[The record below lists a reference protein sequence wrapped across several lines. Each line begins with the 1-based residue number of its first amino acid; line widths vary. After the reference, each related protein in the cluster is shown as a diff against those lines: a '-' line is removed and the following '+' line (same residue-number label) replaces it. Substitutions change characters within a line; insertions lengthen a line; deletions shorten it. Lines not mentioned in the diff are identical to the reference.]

1 MLTMSQK
8 GYTYKKSNTFFKTD
22 VFLTIPR
29 FCFCTRSSNL
39 SVRVA
44 PIRSLTIER
53 VLLLD
58 AHWR

>member
-22 VFLTIPR
+22 VFLTLLD
-29 FCFCTRSSNL
+29 FV

-44 PIRSLTIER
+44 LTC
-53 VLLLD
+53 L
-58 AHWR
+58 

>member
-1 MLTMSQK
+1 MLTV
-8 GYTYKKSNTFFKTD
+8 KKVTRIKKKQYILQNW
-22 VFLTIPR
+22 R
-29 FCFCTRSSNL
+29 FSDHTSILFCTRSSNL
-39 SVRVA
+39 SVGVA